1 MAANPS
7 LSAFLWSVADLLRGD
22 FTVLDGTPGAPSASD
37 GGDSDALAR
46 VLEAISDATTIEE
59 LDQIAGKVDSLASSL
74 RKHANAALES
84 RAEMVRS
91 KGQASGVEKS
101 PTVPEL
107 LAAVDAPL
115 NADELDVIQARAK
128 RLMAGSALKGITT
141 AIEVRSTALSAPPN
155 GATEV

>member
-1 MAANPS
+1 
-7 LSAFLWSVADLLRGD
+7 
-22 FTVLDGTPGAPSASD
+22 
-37 GGDSDALAR
+37 
-46 VLEAISDATTIEE
+46 TTIEE